1 MRIVEVFS
9 HMVALFA
16 CDCWHDCATDAT
28 TTAHVGRLCVH
39 CTAKK
44 LDAPLV
50 ASLHCTLIIC
60 SRLLMPQLLLFC
72 TIQHNL
78 INAQYHFNTDAD
90 YTWITEQLMACTAA
104 TGGKVVSVLEG
115 GYSLDP
121 KQDAQATAAAAAA
134 ASAAAAGPRP
144 RRRAS
149 ETEAAAANNNAVAA
163 AAAAAAAAAVP
174 KPAAD
179 GGLARGV
186 RAHVT
191 ALMQGCAPV

>member
-1 MRIVEVFS
+1 
-9 HMVALFA
+9 
-16 CDCWHDCATDAT
+16 
-28 TTAHVGRLCVH
+28 
-39 CTAKK
+39 
-44 LDAPLV
+44 
-50 ASLHCTLIIC
+50 
-60 SRLLMPQLLLFC
+60 
-72 TIQHNL
+72 
-78 INAQYHFNTDAD
+78 
-90 YTWITEQLMACTAA
+90 MACTAA

-149 ETEAAAANNNAVAA
+149 ETEAAAANNS

-191 ALMQGCAPV
+191 ALMQGCAVKP